1 MNRLLRR
8 EKEQDLDAKRK
19 ARLSQKIHDARVNLN
34 YTIYY
39 PLTEK
44 YISLYPKSKDRPEE
58 AGAESASEPDTKKEE
73 KVQDG
78 AKPPLWP
85 VVEKCM
91 EEGSLDLLREGKLNI
106 GADGQ
111 KIPESSKKA
120 ASVEAHKSETKKER
134 EEQKEPKDI
143 AKKKKHASRH
153 AESSSKRDKH
163 DRKYHEQKRSKLYDV
178 SAAPDDSDSD
188 GGFFEE

>member
-8 EKEQDLDAKRK
+8 EKEQDLEAKQKTRL
-19 ARLSQKIHDARVNLN
+19 ARKIHDARVNLN

-44 YISLYPKSKDRPEE
+44 YISLYPKSKGKLEE
-58 AGAESASEPDTKKEE
+58 AGAESASESDTKKQE
-73 KVQDG
+73 KLQDD

-85 VVEKCM
+85 IVEKCM

-111 KIPESSKKA
+111 KISESSKKKTA
-120 ASVEAHKSETKKER
+120 AAEAHKSKTKKER

-143 AKKKKHASRH
+143 AKNEKRASRH
-153 AESSSKRDKH
+153 AESSSKH
-163 DRKYHEQKRSKLYDV
+163 DRRYHEQKRSKLYDV
-178 SAAPDDSDSD
+178 PAAPDDNDSE